1 MMNLRNS
8 VLVRR
13 YKNFRN
19 PSNVKTVVGVL
30 VALLTFCVT
39 LWLPSEVYGL
49 PGLTLVEQRMVAI
62 FLTAAILWMTE
73 AVPTWCTSV
82 LIIAVMLLTVSD
94 SSLWLFRS
102 AGAGQELG
110 VLLSYKAILACFAD
124 PVIILF
130 LGGFVLAIGVS
141 KTGLDVFMAKALLY
155 PFGTRT
161 PMVLLGFIVV
171 TAIFSAFISNTATA
185 AMMLAFLGPVLKAL
199 PANGKGR
206 IALAMAIP
214 LGANIG
220 GIATPIGTPPN
231 GIALKYLNDPA
242 GLNMNIGFGDWV
254 VMMLPLTLVT
264 LFIGWVVLLWL
275 FPFKEKHLHLSI
287 NGGLKKGY
295 KTWTVAVTFVV
306 TVLVWFTGHF
316 NGVDANAAALIPI
329 TMLCL
334 TGILSKQDLERI
346 NWSVLWM
353 VAGGFALGLGFNKS
367 GLAQDLVQAIPFGSW
382 SPMAVLIGSGLICW
396 VLSNFISNTATA
408 ALLVP
413 ILCAVGTGMGDTLA
427 EVGGVKTLLVGVAMS
442 ASMAMTLPISTPPN
456 ALAHS
461 TGFISQYDMARA
473 GLIIGI
479 LGGVVG
485 YLMLIYWM

>member
-1 MMNLRNS
+1 MNLFNT
-8 VLVRR
+8 VLFRR
-13 YKNFRN
+13 YKNLN
-19 PSNVKTVVGVL
+19 KPENVKTVVGS
-30 VALLTFCVT
+30 LLAIIVYLLFQI
-39 LWLPSEVYGL
+39 LPPECYGL
-49 PGLTLVEQRMVAI
+49 PGITLVEQRMVAI
-62 FLTAAILWMTE
+62 FLTAAILWITE

-82 LIIAVMLLTVSD
+82 LIIGVMLLTVSD
-94 SSLWLFRS
+94 SALWCFRWDTAHS
-102 AGAGQELG
+102 ALGALI
-110 VLLSYKAILACFAD
+110 SYKAILACFAD

-141 KTGLDVFMAKALLY
+141 KTGLDVFMARALLY
-155 PFGTRT
+155 PFGSRT

-171 TAIFSAFISNTATA
+171 TALFSAFISNTATA
-185 AMMLAFLGPVLKAL
+185 AMMLAFLGPVLRAL
-199 PANGKGR
+199 PENGKGR

-220 GIATPIGTPPN
+220 GMATPIGTPPN

-242 GLNMNIGFGDWV
+242 GLNMDIGFGDWV
-254 VMMLPLTLVT
+254 QMMLPMTLVI
-264 LFIGWVVLLWL
+264 LLIGWVVLLWM

-287 NGGLKKGY
+287 DGGLKKGY
-295 KTWTVAVTFVV
+295 KTWVVAGTFVL
-306 TVLVWFTGHF
+306 TVIVWFTGHF

-329 TMLCL
+329 TLLCL
-334 TGILSKQDLERI
+334 TGILNKKDLEQI

-367 GLAQDLVQAIPFGSW
+367 GLATDLVNAIPFGSW

-396 VLSNFISNTATA
+396 TLSNFISNTATA

-413 ILCAVGTGMGDTLA
+413 ILCAVGTGMGDSLA
-427 EVGGVKTLLVGVAMS
+427 EVGGVKALLVGVAMS

-461 TGFISQYDMARA
+461 TGFITQADMARA
-473 GLIIGI
+473 GLLIG
-479 LGGVVG
+479 LVGGLVG
-485 YLMLIYWM
+485 YLMLIQQFT

>member
-1 MMNLRNS
+1 
-8 VLVRR
+8 
-13 YKNFRN
+13 
-19 PSNVKTVVGVL
+19 
-30 VALLTFCVT
+30 
-39 LWLPSEVYGL
+39 
-49 PGLTLVEQRMVAI
+49 
-62 FLTAAILWMTE
+62 
-73 AVPTWCTSV
+73 
-82 LIIAVMLLTVSD
+82 
-94 SSLWLFRS
+94 
-102 AGAGQELG
+102 
-110 VLLSYKAILACFAD
+110 
-124 PVIILF
+124 
-130 LGGFVLAIGVS
+130 
-141 KTGLDVFMAKALLY
+141 
-155 PFGTRT
+155 
-161 PMVLLGFIVV
+161 
-171 TAIFSAFISNTATA
+171 
-185 AMMLAFLGPVLKAL
+185 
-199 PANGKGR
+199 
-206 IALAMAIP
+206 
-214 LGANIG
+214 
-220 GIATPIGTPPN
+220 
-231 GIALKYLNDPA
+231 
-242 GLNMNIGFGDWV
+242 MNIGFGDWV

-287 NGGLKKGY
+287 DGGLKKGY